1 MLEYFS
7 HDGDGV
13 EGGGNDIN
21 MVDIMSEK
29 ETIDGVPEPES
40 VHEGEGDKGVQSV
53 HEGEGDKRGQSVHEG
68 EGEKGVQSV
77 HEGDLNKGNDS
88 GNEGQLNK
96 GHDGGVELYAEH
108 DKGKMK

>member
-29 ETIDGVPEPES
+29 ETVDGVPKPES
-40 VHEGEGDKGVQSV
+40 VHEGEGDKGVQSL
-53 HEGEGDKRGQSVHEG
+53 HEGEGD
-68 EGEKGVQSV
+68 KGVQSV
-77 HEGDLNKGNDS
+77 HEGDLNKGNES